1 VRGVKNSNGHFYVF
15 MARKQIIIR
24 NLQLSQLICNYF
36 RYDTRRL
43 RHPDSIITDPYE
55 ILLRRR
61 HFANYVN
68 LR

>member
-1 VRGVKNSNGHFYVF
+1 